1 MMMMIMMMIMLM
13 IIDLLHVTISKED
26 KRRLSTQLE
35 RNLLQVGIRARPG
48 HCHGC
53 HDCHNCHHC
62 HGCHDWH
69 RHPDHDPH
77 DHNDKE
83 VCAVDDESL
92 I

>member
-1 MMMMIMMMIMLM
+1 MSQSAKKIRGDFPPSSRETFFRLESAQDLGIVITVMI
-13 IIDLLHVTISKED
+13 
-26 KRRLSTQLE
+26 
-35 RNLLQVGIRARPG
+35 
-48 HCHGC
+48 
-53 HDCHNCHHC
+53 
-62 HGCHDWH
+62 GCHDWH